1 MKAAAYVKQQAEEL
15 KKKGML
21 LMEVAWKV
29 ALLCVGWPYVFGARG
44 ETCTPANRRAFYKS
58 KGADHPTIK
67 TKCQVI
73 RDDDPK
79 SSCNGC
85 KWYPDKER
93 VLFFDCRGF
102 TYWVLW
108 LVYGWKLQ
116 GAGATSQWDTKSNWK
131 AQGTIDTCPENQL
144 VCLFQR
150 KKGSSVTMAHTGFG
164 YCGKTVECQNGVQHF
179 TKRNSKWTHWGLPAC
194 CAEDYVKP
202 EDPPKEENKVSK
214 PTLKKGASGSNVKE
228 LQKLLIDKGYS
239 CGSKGADGKFGN
251 DTLAAVK
258 AFQKDNG
265 LKVDGVVGES
275 TWAALEKTQQY
286 YRVTVSHVVKS
297 VAEEIKKKYGGEISA
312 E

>member
-1 MKAAAYVKQQAEEL
+1 MRAAAYVKQQAEEL
-15 KKKGML
+15 KKKGNPL
-21 LMEVAWKV
+21 QWVAWMV

-44 ETCTPANRRAFYKS
+44 ESCTPGNRRAFFKS
-58 KGADHPTIK
+58 KGAAHPTIRS
-67 TKCQVI
+67 KCQVI
-73 RDDDPK
+73 REKDPK
-79 SSCNGC
+79 ADCNGC

-116 GAGATSQWDTKSNWK
+116 GAGATSQWNTKSNWK
-131 AQGTIDTCPENQL
+131 AQGTIDTCPDNQL

-150 KKGSSVTMAHTGFG
+150 EKGSSVTMAHTGLG
-164 YCGKTVECQNGVQHF
+164 YCGQTVECQNGVQHF

-202 EDPPKEENKVSK
+202 EDPPKEDIKVSK

-265 LKVDGVVGES
+265 LKADGVVGES
-275 TWAALEKTQQY
+275 TWAALEKAQQY
-286 YRVTVSHVVKS
+286 YKITVSHVAKS

>member
-1 MKAAAYVKQQAEEL
+1 MRAAAYVKQQAEEL

-21 LMEVAWKV
+21 LMEVAWTV

-44 ETCTPANRRAFYKS
+44 ETCTPGNRRAYYKS
-58 KGADHPTIK
+58 KGEKHPTIK

-79 SSCNGC
+79 SNCNGC

-108 LVYGWKLQ
+108 MVYGWKLQ
-116 GAGATSQWDTKSNWK
+116 GAGATSQWNTKSNWK

-150 KKGSSVTMAHTGFG
+150 EKGSSVTMAHTGLG
-164 YCGKTVECQNGVQHF
+164 YCGQTVECQNGVQHF
-179 TKRNSKWTHWGLPAC
+179 TKRNKKWTHWGLPAC
-194 CAEDYVKP
+194 CAENY
-202 EDPPKEENKVSK
+202 EPPKDDQKEEPKKVNKTIRKGNKGELV
-214 PTLKKGASGSNVKE
+214 KKCQQLLVKH
-228 LQKLLIDKGYS
+228 GYS
-239 CGSKGADGKFGN
+239 LGICGVDGDFG
-251 DTLAAVK
+251 TATEKAVQE
-258 AFQKDNG
+258 FQKDNG
-265 LKVDGVVGES
+265 LKVDGIVGEK
-275 TWAALEKTQQY
+275 TWAALEKEQQY
-286 YRVTVSHVVKS
+286 YKIIVSHVTKS